1 MLTFKLVSFLKGY
14 VVIRLKASNSE
25 KVLNL
30 LRRKGISIWDVE
42 KKEDGMKFKISYEDY
57 KAYQEIIKE
66 TKMEAVSSNGLAVK
80 LRKLRV
86 RKGFVA
92 GLFILGI
99 CLYVLSSLVWNV
111 EIIGTNQITAN
122 DIKKVLEDN
131 SISVPVAR
139 SKLKTEKIET
149 MLYKNFEKFKFVEVH
164 VEGSNL
170 IIFVKEKKP
179 EQAEI
184 KSNEPSSIISKKN
197 AIINKVVAKSGQPVV
212 KEGDVVYEGQ
222 TLVMGMIKNK
232 TEEFMMVPSEGI
244 IYGKTY
250 YNFELREEKAKN
262 IEVDSKRSKNVYY
275 LQLNGS
281 SIKII
286 GDKTPFENYNYKEK
300 TVKIPIVSNLS
311 DIALIKGTYY
321 EQVVKAVEID
331 EETAKNKMKISMY
344 DDLLKMCGVD
354 ARILKSSL
362 NYADDADY
370 YYLRAQIE
378 VIEDIGEKV
387 RLYPVQDINDEAE
400 Q

>member
-1 MLTFKLVSFLKGY
+1 
-14 VVIRLKASNSE
+14 
-25 KVLNL
+25 
-30 LRRKGISIWDVE
+30 
-42 KKEDGMKFKISYEDY
+42 
-57 KAYQEIIKE
+57 
-66 TKMEAVSSNGLAVK
+66 
-80 LRKLRV
+80 
-86 RKGFVA
+86 
-92 GLFILGI
+92 
-99 CLYVLSSLVWNV
+99 
-111 EIIGTNQITAN
+111 
-122 DIKKVLEDN
+122 
-131 SISVPVAR
+131 
-139 SKLKTEKIET
+139 
-149 MLYKNFEKFKFVEVH
+149 
-164 VEGSNL
+164 
-170 IIFVKEKKP
+170 
-179 EQAEI
+179 EI

-286 GDKTPFENYNYKEK
+286 GDKAPFENYNYKER

-311 DIALIKGTYY
+311 DIAVVKGTYY

-362 NYADDADY
+362 NYAEDVDY

-387 RLYPVQDINDEAE
+387 RLYPVQDNNVEAE

>member
-30 LRRKGISIWDVE
+30 LRRKGISIWDAE

-66 TKMEAVSSNGLAVK
+66 TKMEAVSSNGLAIK
-80 LRKLRV
+80 LRKLKV
-86 RKGFVA
+86 RKGFLA
-92 GLFILGI
+92 GLFMLGI

-122 DIKKVLEDN
+122 DIKKTLEDN
-131 SISVPVAR
+131 SISIPVAR

-149 MLYKNFEKFKFVEVH
+149 LLYKNFEKFKFVEVH
-164 VEGSNL
+164 IEGSNL

-197 AIINKVVAKSGQPVV
+197 AIINKVVAKSGQSVV

-286 GDKTPFENYNYKEK
+286 GDKAPFENYNYKER

-311 DIALIKGTYY
+311 DIAVVKGTYY

-354 ARILKSSL
+354 ARILTSSL
-362 NYADDADY
+362 NYAEDDAY

-387 RLYPVQDINDEAE
+387 RLYPVQDNNVEAE

>member
-1 MLTFKLVSFLKGY
+1 MLTFKLISFLKGY

-30 LRRKGISIWDVE
+30 LRRKGISIWDAE
-42 KKEDGMKFKISYEDY
+42 KKEDGMKFKISYDDY

-66 TKMEAVSSNGLAVK
+66 TKMEAVSSNGLAIK
-80 LRKLRV
+80 LRKLKV
-86 RKGFVA
+86 RKGFIV

-122 DIKKVLEDN
+122 DIKKSLEDN
-131 SISVPVAR
+131 SISIPVAR

-149 MLYKNFEKFKFVEVH
+149 LLYKNFEKFKFVEVH
-164 VEGSNL
+164 IEGSNL

-286 GDKTPFENYNYKEK
+286 GDKAPFENYNYRER

-311 DIALIKGTYY
+311 DIVVVKGTYY

-331 EETAKNKMKISMY
+331 GETAKNKMKISMY

-354 ARILKSSL
+354 ARILTSSL
-362 NYADDADY
+362 NYAEDQAY

-387 RLYPVQDINDEAE
+387 KLYPVQDNNVEAE